1 MKNRSDQNNVG
12 IVGGPFVNSAPE
24 VLHLNP

>member
-1 MKNRSDQNNVG
+1 MKNKSDQNSVG
-12 IVGGPFVNSAPE
+12 IVGGPFLNSAPE

>member
-12 IVGGPFVNSAPE
+12 IVGGPFVNLAPE